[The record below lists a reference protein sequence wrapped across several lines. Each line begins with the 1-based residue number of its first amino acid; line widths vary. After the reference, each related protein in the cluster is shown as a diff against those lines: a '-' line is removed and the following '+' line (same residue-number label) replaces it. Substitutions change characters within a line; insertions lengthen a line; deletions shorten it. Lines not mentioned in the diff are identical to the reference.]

1 MSAIKITTPLTEK
14 AIAGLKAGDE
24 VLISGRLYTARD
36 AAHKKFGDQPPFDL
50 KGQIIYYASPTPAR
64 PGEVIG
70 SIGPTT
76 SSRMDAF
83 APALLV
89 AGLKGMIGKGSRGPE
104 VIEAI
109 KKNKAVYF
117 TVPGGAAALLA
128 KQVKEAKLIAY
139 PELHSEAVLE
149 LTVDL
154 FPAIVTIDST
164 GGNLFEEGR
173 KRYENQ
179 D

>member
-1 MSAIKITTPLTEK
+1 MSAIKLTTPLTNE
-14 AIAGLKAGDE
+14 AINALKAGDE
-24 VLISGRLYTARD
+24 VLISGTIYAARD
-36 AAHKKFGDQPPFDL
+36 AAHKQFGLQPPFDL
-50 KGQIIYYASPTPAR
+50 QGQIIYYASPTPTK

-83 APALLV
+83 TPALLA

-109 KKNKAVYF
+109 KKHQAVYF

-128 KQVKEAKLIAY
+128 KRVKTARLLAY
-139 PELHSEAVLE
+139 PELHSEAALE
-149 LTVDL
+149 LTVDN
-154 FPAIVTIDST
+154 FPATVTIDST
-164 GGNLFEEGR
+164 GGNLFEAGR
-173 KRYENQ
+173 NKYAK
-179 D
+179 

>member
-1 MSAIKITTPLTEK
+1 MSAIKLTTPLTAEM
-14 AIAGLKAGDE
+14 IAGLKAGDE
-24 VLISGRLYTARD
+24 VLISGKIYTARD

-50 KGQIIYYASPTPAR
+50 QGQIIYYASPTPTK

-83 APALLV
+83 APALLNQ
-89 AGLKGMIGKGSRGPE
+89 GLAGMIGKGRRSKE

-117 TVPGGAAALLA
+117 TVPGGAAALYA
-128 KQVKEAKLIAY
+128 KQVKSAKIVAY
-139 PELHSEAVLE
+139 PELLSEAVYELE
-149 LTVDL
+149 VVD
-154 FPAIVTIDST
+154 FPATVTIDST
-164 GGNLFEEGR
+164 GGNLFEIGR